1 VSHEQNL
8 IFTDVKQSALLA
20 LWGELKALG
29 FATPNIGLLTDI
41 ICCPGGDFCSLANAK
56 SIPIAEAIQ
65 RRFDDLDYL
74 YDIGEL
80 ELNISGCMNA
90 CGHHHVGN
98 IGVLGVDKNGE
109 EWYQVSIGGG
119 QGEHASLG
127 KVIGPS
133 FAANEMPD
141 VVGRLID
148 VYVESR
154 HEDERFIDTV
164 RRLGIEP
171 FKGRVYAAAH

>member
-1 VSHEQNL
+1 
-8 IFTDVKQSALLA
+8 
-20 LWGELKALG
+20 LWTELKGLG
-29 FATPNIGLLTDI
+29 LATPNIGLLTDI

-56 SIPIAEAIQ
+56 SIPIAEAVQ

-74 YDIGEL
+74 YDIGEVS
-80 ELNISGCMNA
+80 LNMSGCMNA

-109 EWYQVSIGGG
+109 EWYQVSIGGA
-119 QGEHASLG
+119 QGENASLG

-133 FAANEMPD
+133 FAASEMPD
-141 VVGRLID
+141 VVSRLIE
-148 VYVESR
+148 VYVEHR

-164 RRLGIEP
+164 RRLGLEP
-171 FKGRVYAAAH
+171 FKERVYATAH